1 MKKKLV
7 MMTLASCL
15 LASTFSLTVCAE
27 PVEVEAGVIFDAEYY
42 AETNPDVVNALGD
55 DEDVLYEHYKLYGAK
70 EGRQPYEPTT
80 SKEDLEKA
88 KKTKKVKKVKTK
100 KKLDEEKIEYSNNY
114 KGYKYWVK
122 YGIYDDEKI
131 DAEFRTLNDYRKSIG
146 LPEFKVNKKLN
157 KAAAMMALEYSVGYN
172 FDKNGDKCAGFG
184 TKKRPD
190 GTSYTTAIKECGIKF
205 KSSNFSATNFV
216 NDTGFVDDMI
226 ANIDTYKS
234 ILNSKKYTEV
244 GIGYYSTSDGSYQT
258 WVIIPISK

>member
-7 MMTLASCL
+7 TMLLASCI
-15 LASTFSLTVCAE
+15 LALTFSLTVCAE

-42 AETNPDVVNALGD
+42 AGTNPDVVNVLGD

-88 KKTKKVKKVKTK
+88 KKAKKVKKVKTK
-100 KKLDEEKIEYSNNY
+100 KKLDKEYIEYANNY
-114 KGYKYWVK
+114 RGYEYFVK

-131 DAEFRTLNDYRKSIG
+131 DAELKILNDYRKSKG

-157 KAAAMMALEYSVGYN
+157 KAAAMMALEYSIGYN

-190 GTSYTTAIKECGIKF
+190 GTSYTTAIKECGVKF

-216 NDTGFVDDMI
+216 NATGFVDDMI
-226 ANIDTYKS
+226 ANIDSYKL

-244 GIGYYSTSDGSYQT
+244 GIGYYSTSSGSYQT